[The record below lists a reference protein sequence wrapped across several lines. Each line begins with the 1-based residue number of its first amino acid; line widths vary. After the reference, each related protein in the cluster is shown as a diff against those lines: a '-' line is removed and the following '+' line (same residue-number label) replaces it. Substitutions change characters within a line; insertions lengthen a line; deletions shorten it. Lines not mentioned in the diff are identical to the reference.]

1 MREKKRKEKKKR
13 KKESSKHRKTT
24 TTTLRCRYSSFN
36 HPKHVAFFS
45 SSSFDDFVPTFLSS
59 IELFAF
65 STSNE
70 NSQKNEANEQASSA
84 AKILSIDAL
93 DRASF
98 SVIRKCTMADV
109 LNAHF
114 VHEYVK
120 EDEEK
125 EGKKKKELSLLS
137 IGDEEEHIF
146 SIAQGRFEAILSE
159 RLCERLGVSGPLS
172 RSSSSEREEERR
184 RRVVAINLRSDNFV
198 PGRTTHDR
206 VTDNARRVFLRQ
218 TSSSGGKLGNI
229 AGDGGGSN
237 VLLAHFEVG
246 NEAIEIER
254 SSFASSENAVEISSR
269 KIEKCTGEAKCEKEG
284 KRLFELVESFRRSVE
299 SKESAAITS
308 GEHEETLRKILEIVS
323 VAALRSRQK
332 EKKEEAAKESPSA
345 CRLHTARW
353 SGFLTSK
360 HLERALKAT
369 NEMIEKD
376 DQFEF
381 CVVCAHAFPNQPSCE
396 ALQTTTRTKKKMMK
410 MKNSSDRKRKQ
421 PSSSVEG
428 ECEEE
433 QEVEILAPR
442 TCAFLVMQN
451 QRYVSFLPIT

>member
-1 MREKKRKEKKKR
+1 
-13 KKESSKHRKTT
+13 
-24 TTTLRCRYSSFN
+24 
-36 HPKHVAFFS
+36 
-45 SSSFDDFVPTFLSS
+45 
-59 IELFAF
+59 
-65 STSNE
+65 
-70 NSQKNEANEQASSA
+70 
-84 AKILSIDAL
+84 
-93 DRASF
+93 
-98 SVIRKCTMADV
+98 
-109 LNAHF
+109 
-114 VHEYVK
+114 
-120 EDEEK
+120 
-125 EGKKKKELSLLS
+125 
-137 IGDEEEHIF
+137 
-146 SIAQGRFEAILSE
+146 
-159 RLCERLGVSGPLS
+159 
-172 RSSSSEREEERR
+172 
-184 RRVVAINLRSDNFV
+184 
-198 PGRTTHDR
+198 
-206 VTDNARRVFLRQ
+206 
-218 TSSSGGKLGNI
+218 
-229 AGDGGGSN
+229 

-254 SSFASSENAVEISSR
+254 SSFASGENAVEISSR
-269 KIEKCTGEAKCEKEG
+269 KIEKCTGEAKCEKEEN
-284 KRLFELVESFRRSVE
+284 RLFELVESFRRSVE

-353 SGFLTSK
+353 SGFLTSN